1 MCGLQQTGGTPCRP
15 ARESHVRTLMD
26 AIYERPRDY
35 DLEHEGD
42 DEDIEFYARLV
53 RQLRPR
59 RVLELASGSG
69 RVTIPLAEVAEEL
82 NLEIVGVEIGAPM
95 LREAERKKAELTA
108 AAANRVH
115 FVEGDIR
122 YWQSDARFDL
132 IISPCSSLSH
142 LLTIED
148 QLDTWRTAYRN
159 LAPGGRFVADLT
171 MPNLTVYAES
181 MQTPPRTTVE
191 IDIDTSDPETGT
203 RLLRYKTTRYK
214 PHEQRAE
221 IRFLYDKFPGG
232 KQVDRYVSDF
242 ECHVYYPREVE
253 LLFRCT
259 GFELEGRYGNYNMR
273 PLRHTS
279 RQMIVVGRRPACHDD
294 PPSQEAPPLQSVR
307 A

>member
-1 MCGLQQTGGTPCRP
+1 
-15 ARESHVRTLMD
+15 MD
-26 AIYERPRDY
+26 AIYDRPRDY

-42 DEDIEFYARLV
+42 DEDIEFYTRLV
-53 RQLRPR
+53 RKLTPH

-69 RVTIPLAEVAEEL
+69 RVTIPLTEVAEEL
-82 NLEIVGVEIGAPM
+82 GFEIVGLEIAAPM
-95 LREAERKKAELTA
+95 LQEAERKRAELRA
-108 AAANRVH
+108 PARDRVR
-115 FVEGDIR
+115 FAEGDIR
-122 YWQSDARFDL
+122 SWRSDEPFDL

-142 LLTIED
+142 LLTIDD
-148 QLDTWRTAYRN
+148 QLAAWRTAYAN
-159 LAPGGRFVADLT
+159 LAPGGRFVADLS

-221 IRFLYDKFPGG
+221 IRFLYDKFPDGQ
-232 KQVDRYVSDF
+232 QVDRYISDF
-242 ECHVYYPREVE
+242 DCHVYYPREVE

-259 GFELEGRYGNYNMR
+259 GFEVEAKYGNYTMR

-279 RQMIVVGRRPACHDD
+279 RQMIVIGRRPISQND
-294 PPSQEAPPLQSVR
+294 PGFGETPPLQSVR

>member
-1 MCGLQQTGGTPCRP
+1 
-15 ARESHVRTLMD
+15 MD

-42 DEDIEFYARLV
+42 DEDIEFYTRLV

-69 RVTIPLAEVAEEL
+69 RVTIPLAAVAEEL
-82 NLEIVGVEIGAPM
+82 NLQIVGLEIAPPM
-95 LREAERKKAELTA
+95 LREAERKKAELGPA
-108 AAANRVH
+108 AVDRVD
-115 FVEGDIR
+115 FTEGDIR
-122 YWQSDARFDL
+122 TWRSEDPFDL

-142 LLTIED
+142 LLTIDD

-159 LAPGGRFVADLT
+159 LVPGGRFIADLA

-181 MQTPPRTTVE
+181 MQTPPRTTLE

-232 KQVDRYVSDF
+232 RQVDRYVSDF

-259 GFELEGRYGNYNMR
+259 GFELESSYGNYNMR

-279 RQMIVVGRRPACHDD
+279 RQMIMVGRRPAGQAD
-294 PPSQEAPPLQSVR
+294 PRPAEAPPLQSVR